1 MKHTVLRASTSLN
14 ECNHRPTAESAIASN
29 ERRSVC
35 QGARVPERGRRS
47 KKSDDRWENATKRLP
62 HNGSIV
68 RGSRLAKAASGL
80 RLA

>member
-1 MKHTVLRASTSLN
+1 M
-14 ECNHRPTAESAIASN
+14 PG
-29 ERRSVC
+29 C
-35 QGARVPERGRRS
+35 QGARVSGCWDAGAAKRRGE
-47 KKSDDRWENATKRLP
+47 KSDDRWENATKRLP